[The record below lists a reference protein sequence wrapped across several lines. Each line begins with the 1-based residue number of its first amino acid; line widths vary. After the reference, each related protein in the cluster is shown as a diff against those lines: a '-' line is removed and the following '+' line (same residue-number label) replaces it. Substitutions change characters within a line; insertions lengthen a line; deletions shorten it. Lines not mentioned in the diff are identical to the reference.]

1 MEATTSRPPIHLRQ
15 IRIAFIMETT
25 GATERPLAV
34 FLDVPWNPTISKS
47 DVLCYSQMEQHSSCD
62 IEYARALRGAT
73 VGERAQLL
81 KELKGIYAPATIEVV
96 EVTTT
101 ATWETP

>member
-15 IRIAFIMETT
+15 IRMAFVMETT
-25 GATERPLAV
+25 GAIERPLAV

-73 VGERAQLL
+73 LGERAQLL